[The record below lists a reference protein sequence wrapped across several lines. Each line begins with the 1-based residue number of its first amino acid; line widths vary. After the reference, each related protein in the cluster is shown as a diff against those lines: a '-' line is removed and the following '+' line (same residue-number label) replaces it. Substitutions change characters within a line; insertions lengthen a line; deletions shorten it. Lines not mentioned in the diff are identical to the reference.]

1 MARPIPDEAPITRT
15 RRPKRRE
22 STSANSSNP
31 SSHFPAAAYQSLDPS
46 VSNRWT
52 RFGQSR
58 TAAFSFAQSPCSGD
72 STIGSSGRTRPVS
85 RRPETPRAPLL
96 PHDLGHLSTSSTSLP
111 RAPLYLEHLST
122 SSTSIST
129 NQHKSAQIST
139 NSAALA
145 QGEIDLDSHRRP
157 QDRRQERISQASPG
171 PSPNTGIMSLMECRG
186 GAPRVGYAKDRLMSI
201 RPKHR
206 DHRGPPIS
214 SSASSPSKQQKP
226 GGDSR
231 KASKCPVSASRRS
244 TGHFGSVN
252 PILLV
257 RVRLPALRRDAPD
270 SRTPAGLCG
279 RASPVDLER
288 MSPP

>member
-1 MARPIPDEAPITRT
+1 MKHLLQEHAVQKDANLPQPILRT
-15 RRPKRRE
+15 PRRISRRRPTSL
-22 STSANSSNP
+22 STLRSATDGPDSGSRAQP
-31 SSHFPAAAYQSLDPS
+31 LSVSRKAPARATPRSAPVVALARSLDDPKHPG
-46 VSNRWT
+46 RLFYLMT
-52 RFGQSR
+52 
-58 TAAFSFAQSPCSGD
+58 SG
-72 STIGSSGRTRPVS
+72 
-85 RRPETPRAPLL
+85 
-96 PHDLGHLSTSSTSLP
+96 TSLP